1 MSFGDICFIIRRETG
16 EEQNRIKMSKAS
28 QALKLFEQGNTS
40 VHVAIKL
47 NIETD
52 EVDRL
57 YREYWKLKSLHKL
70 NEIYVES
77 KEKILSFVKLYQLTK
92 REGMTPQR
100 VIPMRYELPNT
111 VIIDDSNEF
120 VQYLYNNCENLR
132 TRHEQQ
138 DQTRD
143 RGFFAGEI

>member
-57 YREYWKLKSLHKL
+57 YREYWKLKSLYKL

-77 KEKILSFVKLYQLTK
+77 KEKILSFVKL
-92 REGMTPQR
+92 
-100 VIPMRYELPNT
+100 
-111 VIIDDSNEF
+111 
-120 VQYLYNNCENLR
+120 
-132 TRHEQQ
+132 
-138 DQTRD
+138 
-143 RGFFAGEI
+143 